1 MDCIMECKTDSK
13 TEQEVCITSEPISIH
28 NELKKLT
35 VLERV
40 QLLNKIRQEEEHEEQ
55 EKMKVLDQAENKG
68 CKQMNINTNA
78 ILQELR
84 NLRIQIQEIK
94 YEVQYLHK
102 NQQKTQ
108 KQLLCEKS
116 DEYNCDDSFS
126 IISLIS
132 DWIPIWIFFVFVVFA
147 LSTKPS
153 RLCPISGS
161 ISSSG
166 GGCPISG
173 LGNLGDFITKL

>member
-1 MDCIMECKTDSK
+1 
-13 TEQEVCITSEPISIH
+13 
-28 NELKKLT
+28 
-35 VLERV
+35 
-40 QLLNKIRQEEEHEEQ
+40 
-55 EKMKVLDQAENKG
+55 
-68 CKQMNINTNA
+68 MNINTNA

-84 NLRIQIQEIK
+84 NLRMQIQEIK

-102 NQQKTQ
+102 NQQKTH

-116 DEYNCDDSFS
+116 DEYNCEDSFS

-147 LSTKPS
+147 LSSKPS
-153 RLCPISGS
+153 RLCSIGGG